1 MNEARHADEPAQ
13 QTGPGLSI
21 GEIYHVLFR
30 HKWKVAVI
38 WALTFVAAAAFVL
51 THPPSYKSEAKL
63 LIRYV
68 QETKSL
74 TIHSPGNDPQILSPD
89 SHGESIIHTETEIL
103 SSLDLAREVA
113 AIVGPE
119 NLLGKGAKSND
130 LDRAA
135 LLISR
140 NLLVQAPGK
149 GNVIQMV
156 FQHSD
161 PKVIQPVLRNLMDGY
176 RAKHVAIHQ
185 AVGILDEFLKEQTEK
200 LRRQLLKTQQELAA
214 VKNNAGIVSLE
225 ETKKSYAVQIA
236 KIQDELLGLEADLAQ
251 RNSILTNA
259 EKLLPQSDVAAA
271 EIGAPLQKL
280 EEYKRLCSQLDS
292 LLNQERGLW
301 KYTDQNPIV
310 TSTRE
315 QIAYVRKLKK
325 DMEAENP
332 KLATLSVPSSVTNGS
347 ALFDLATERSKIT
360 AMQTKKNVLS
370 SQLDRIFAS
379 ATNLN
384 QAESLFAQLE
394 RRKEAEEADR
404 RGYASSL
411 EQSHAAEATGAGK
424 ININEVQSPSPP
436 MRDSSKL
443 KKALGV
449 ILGLGLLGGIVLAFV
464 VELFLD
470 PSIKRAADIESKLQ
484 MPVFLSIKDTDWKG
498 PRGLFGSARNGQ
510 GRRALQMKN
519 GSPGSTELLS
529 GKNTVA
535 TWDPGHSLRP
545 YYEAMRDR
553 LLSHFESRNMTRKPK
568 LVAVTSCS
576 EGSGVTTLASGLAAT
591 LSETG
596 DGNVLLV
603 DMNLEEGAAHPFHRG
618 KPQCALPDV
627 LERSD
632 KRDAAMVQENLY
644 IVSATTANDNTSRL
658 LPKKFAEFF
667 PKFKASDYD
676 YIIFDMPPIS
686 ETSMTPRLAG
696 FMDAVLLVIESEKT
710 NRQAAKRASVLLSQ
724 SKSNLL
730 TILNKTKTYVPK
742 WLHQEF

>member
-332 KLATLSVPSSVTNGS
+332 KLATLSVPTSVTNGS
-347 ALFDLATERSKIT
+347 ALFDLATERSKLT
-360 AMQTKKNVLS
+360 ALQTKKNVLS
-370 SQLDRIFAS
+370 SQLERIFAS
-379 ATNLN
+379 AGSGPRL
-384 QAESLFAQLE
+384 
-394 RRKEAEEADR
+394 
-404 RGYASSL
+404 GASV
-411 EQSHAAEATGAGK
+411 APRNG
-424 ININEVQSPSPP
+424 
-436 MRDSSKL
+436 
-443 KKALGV
+443 
-449 ILGLGLLGGIVLAFV
+449 GLLVGQVHAGSLAEKAGLKPADVLVAIAGI
-464 VELFLD
+464 
-470 PSIKRAADIESKLQ
+470 SRAADHEWGRGHEGKHGFTQGANVPMWHHDAS
-484 MPVFLSIKDTDWKG
+484 LSLTF
-498 PRGLFGSARNGQ
+498 RC
-510 GRRALQMKN
+510 
-519 GSPGSTELLS
+519 
-529 GKNTVA
+529 
-535 TWDPGHSLRP
+535 
-545 YYEAMRDR
+545 
-553 LLSHFESRNMTRKPK
+553 
-568 LVAVTSCS
+568 AVQR
-576 EGSGVTTLASGLAAT
+576 
-591 LSETG
+591 
-596 DGNVLLV
+596 VL
-603 DMNLEEGAAHPFHRG
+603 DS
-618 KPQCALPDV
+618 DV
-627 LERSD
+627 L
-632 KRDAAMVQENLY
+632 A
-644 IVSATTANDNTSRL
+644 
-658 LPKKFAEFF
+658 
-667 PKFKASDYD
+667 
-676 YIIFDMPPIS
+676 
-686 ETSMTPRLAG
+686 
-696 FMDAVLLVIESEKT
+696 
-710 NRQAAKRASVLLSQ
+710 
-724 SKSNLL
+724 
-730 TILNKTKTYVPK
+730 
-742 WLHQEF
+742 